1 MNSVSE
7 NGRENNIMVQNILQV
22 SLFELLWW
30 NMVINNVTFKI
41 VEQNKC
47 INYEFDEQR
56 VKTIPMGYT
65 NSPSDCETAHVLVL
79 MTDWDM

>member
-1 MNSVSE
+1 
-7 NGRENNIMVQNILQV
+7 
-22 SLFELLWW
+22 
-30 NMVINNVTFKI
+30 MVINNVTFKI

-65 NSPSDCETAHVLVL
+65 NSPSDCETEHVLVL
-79 MTDWDM
+79 MTD

>member
-7 NGRENNIMVQNILQV
+7 NVRENKIMLQNILHI
-22 SLFELLWW
+22 SIFEL
-30 NMVINNVTFKI
+30 VINNVTFKI

-65 NSPSDCETAHVLVL
+65 NSPSDCETSHVLVL
-79 MTDWDM
+79 MTD